1 MFMDCLTDNIKNLG
15 AHVRSQ
21 LDKKS
26 EKALIAKIKGELGE
40 GLVNSVALTMMNECN
55 NAFFGLPN
63 KKGSL
68 KVYLLFLTGTDYLE
82 AESEI
87 SKVFHEMAVVYKLV
101 QDQSKLDEIK
111 AKIQGKDDLAESW
124 CIVDQEQEEPKV
136 DFDAYFIQ
144 QLK

>member
-26 EKALIAKIKGELGE
+26 EKALITKIKGELGE
-40 GLVNSVALTMMNECN
+40 GLINSVALTMMNECN
-55 NAFFGLPN
+55 NAYFGLPN
-63 KKGSL
+63 KKASL

-87 SKVFHEMAVVYKLV
+87 SKVIHEMAVVYKVV
-101 QDQSKLDEIK
+101 QDQ
-111 AKIQGKDDLAESW
+111 
-124 CIVDQEQEEPKV
+124 
-136 DFDAYFIQ
+136 
-144 QLK
+144 

>member
-26 EKALIAKIKGELGE
+26 EKALITKIKGELGE
-40 GLVNSVALTMMNECN
+40 GLINSVALTMINECN
-55 NAFFGLPN
+55 NAYFCLPN
-63 KKGSL
+63 KKASL

-87 SKVFHEMAVVYKLV
+87 SKVFHEMAVVYKV
-101 QDQSKLDEIK
+101 
-111 AKIQGKDDLAESW
+111 
-124 CIVDQEQEEPKV
+124 V
-136 DFDAYFIQ
+136 
-144 QLK
+144 